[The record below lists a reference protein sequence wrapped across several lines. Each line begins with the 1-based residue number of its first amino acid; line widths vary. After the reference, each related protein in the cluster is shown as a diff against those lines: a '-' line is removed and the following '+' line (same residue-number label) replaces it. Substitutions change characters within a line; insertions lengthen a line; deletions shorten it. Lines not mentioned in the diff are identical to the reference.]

1 MGMLYDM
8 CEQLKFGNETTTGG
22 RHDERHCRR
31 RRVGEGE
38 GDDVSGGGGEGVKVI
53 LPSLEHRGTNV
64 VTIPM
69 LGCL

>member
-1 MGMLYDM
+1 MLYDM

-38 GDDVSGGGGEGVKVI
+38 GDDVSGAGGEGV
-53 LPSLEHRGTNV
+53 ETRGN
-64 VTIPM
+64 IK
-69 LGCL
+69 LRCSHYLNGCL